1 MRSQTQTQ
9 FTGLTP
15 LWRVLRA
22 VLWLAMAL
30 VWTIPAQAQT
40 TTRHTY
46 SNTTD
51 SATNEVSETL
61 YPCPTR
67 FTRTFTVGT
76 SYTVSD
82 VNIGVLMSHTWRG
95 DIQMYLVSPATTRVQ
110 LTNGQGGSADNFN
123 LTFDDEGTSGSITGY
138 TASSTAT
145 STTLVPP
152 YSASYQPISALS
164 AFDGQNAAGTWTLEI
179 CDNAGGDSGTFFQAD
194 LELSTVTTGPYADLS
209 LAKSVSNS
217 APATG
222 STVTYTL
229 TVANAAGSTSS
240 ASGIVVRDVL
250 PSGVSFVSASGTGTY
265 NSTTGEWA
273 VGTLAAGQNASLA
286 ITVTVTANA
295 GSSVTNSAEITASS
309 VGDSDSTVNNGA
321 TGEDDY
327 ASASFTANSTRTAGT
342 APVLTCPAGTVVFDW
357 DSQVWTA
364 GSTSAS
370 YSLTGLG
377 SVGFAISN
385 QGTFLNL
392 AVLGGQS
399 PAEQT
404 TVTGGSYAGQSSLAQ
419 LVDFAN
425 TSQTARTTIT
435 LGTAVSG
442 AQFRIFDLDYG
453 AGQFADKV
461 TVTGYYNGV
470 AVTPVL
476 TNGVANYVLGS
487 SAYGDVSSTDTSA
500 DGNLVVTFSSPI
512 DQIVIDYGNH
522 SLAPANPG
530 QQAITI
536 HDITLCKPVATLSVT
551 KVSTVLSDP
560 VNGTSYPKAI
570 PGAVVEY
577 CILVS
582 NTGPAALT
590 NLVATDS
597 LPANFSYAAGT
608 MKSGTSCA
616 AANTAEDDNATGTDE
631 TDPFGASMSGS
642 NLTATAS
649 SLAASG
655 SFALRFQGTVN

>member
-1 MRSQTQTQ
+1 MGFQTETK
-9 FTGLTP
+9 FSGLTP
-15 LWRVLRA
+15 LWRALRA
-22 VLWLAMAL
+22 ALLLALAL
-30 VWTIPAQAQT
+30 VWVVPAAQAQT
-40 TTRHTY
+40 VTRYT
-46 SNTTD
+46 NTTD
-51 SATNEVSETL
+51 SATNEVSEVL
-61 YPCPTR
+61 YPCPTK
-67 FTRTFTVGT
+67 FTRTFSVGT
-76 SYTVSD
+76 SYTVAD
-82 VNIGVLMSHTWRG
+82 VNLGVLMSHTWRS
-95 DIQMYLVSPATTRVQ
+95 DIQIFLVSPGGTRVQ

-123 LTFDDEGTSGSITGY
+123 LTFDDEASSSVTGY
-138 TASSTAT
+138 TANSTAT
-145 STTLVPP
+145 STTVVPP
-152 YSASYQPISALS
+152 YAAGYQPTSALS
-164 AFDGQNAAGTWTLEI
+164 AFDGQNSAGTWTLEI
-179 CDNAGGDSGTFFQAD
+179 CDNAGADSGTFFQAD
-194 LELSTVTTGPYADLS
+194 LYLTSATSGPYADLS
-209 LAKSVSNS
+209 LAKLVSS
-217 APATG
+217 ASAATG

-273 VGTLAAGQNASLA
+273 VGTLAAGQSASLT
-286 ITVTVTANA
+286 ITATVIANA
-295 GSSVTNSAEITASS
+295 GTSVTNTAEVTASS
-309 VGDSDSTVNNGA
+309 VADLDSTVNNGA

-327 ASASFTANSTRTAGT
+327 ASAAFTASATRSAGSPPAFTCSAGT
-342 APVLTCPAGTVVFDW
+342 LSFDW
-357 DSQVWTA
+357 DSNAWSA
-364 GSTSAS
+364 GSTSNNYTLS
-370 YSLTGLG
+370 GIGTI
-377 SVGFAISN
+377 GFTIVNPA
-385 QGTFLNL
+385 TFLNN
-392 AVLGGQS
+392 AGLGGQS
-399 PAEQT
+399 PVTQNA
-404 TVTGGSYAGQSSLAQ
+404 VTGGLSPAQYSLIQ
-419 LVDFAN
+419 LVDMAN
-425 TSQTARTTIT
+425 TSQTVRTTIT
-435 LGTAVSG
+435 LGTAVPG
-442 AQFRIFDLDYG
+442 ARFTLFDIDYA

-461 TVTGYYNGV
+461 TVTGYLNGV
-470 AVTPVL
+470 AVTPTL
-476 TNGVANYVLGS
+476 TNGISNYVLGS
-487 SAYGDVSSTDTSA
+487 SAYGDGASGNTQG
-500 DGNLVVTFSSPI
+500 DGNVIVTFSSPI

-522 SLAPANPG
+522 SMAPANPG

-616 AANTAEDDNATGTDE
+616 AASTAEDDNATGTDE